1 MKMNI
6 IKKSELNPDTIIE
19 AIKSRKIEIDGVLKE
34 RVSDLQ
40 NAPDGKLRF
49 VRRGKTVQYYFK
61 NACSA
66 AEGTYLRRAQISLAS
81 SLAQKDY
88 DFRLVDELRHESK
101 AISTFL
107 KVYHPER
114 VDEIYQ
120 ALHDSRK
127 PLVIP
132 ARLLD
137 DDYVKRWKSV
147 AYEKKGFQENTP
159 EFFTGNGERVRSKSE
174 IIIADALRRHNIPYR
189 YEYPIHLDGLGT
201 VHPDFICLNA
211 RKRKEYVWEH
221 FGIMS
226 ASDYADSAVNR
237 MEKYILAGY
246 YPGENSIMTFESAS
260 HPLNTRIIE
269 CNIRRFLE

>member
-1 MKMNI
+1 M
-6 IKKSELNPDTIIE
+6 IKKTIEKVELSPDTLIE
-19 AIKSRKIEIDGVLKE
+19 KIKTRMTEIERSLNEGEETLKYAPEGRLRIVRNGKSR
-34 RVSDLQ
+34 
-40 NAPDGKLRF
+40 
-49 VRRGKTVQYYFK
+49 QYYLRCNPSDK
-61 NACSA
+61 I
-66 AEGTYLRRAQISLAS
+66 GVYLKRAQDSLAA

-88 DFRLVDELRHESK
+88 DYRLVDELRHESK
-101 AISTFL
+101 AINIFL
-107 KVYHPER
+107 NEYHPER

-137 DDYVKRWKSV
+137 DDYIKRWKSV
-147 AYEKKGFQENTP
+147 AFEKKGFLENAP
-159 EFFTGNGERVRSKSE
+159 EFYTNNGERVRSKSE

-189 YEYPIHLDGLGT
+189 YEYPIHLEGLGT
-201 VHPDFICLNA
+201 VHPDFICLNV

-226 ASDYADSAVNR
+226 ASDYADRAVNR

-246 YPGENSIMTFESAS
+246 YPGENSIMTFETDSR
-260 HPLNTRIIE
+260 PLSTRIIE

>member
-1 MKMNI
+1 MIMKTIEKVELSPDMLIDNI
-6 IKKSELNPDTIIE
+6 KNRMTEIERSLNEGEETLKHAPEGRLRIVRNG
-19 AIKSRKIEIDGVLKE
+19 KSR
-34 RVSDLQ
+34 
-40 NAPDGKLRF
+40 
-49 VRRGKTVQYYFK
+49 QYYLRSNPSDK
-61 NACSA
+61 I
-66 AEGTYLRRAQISLAS
+66 GVYLKRAQDSLAA

-114 VDEIYQ
+114 VDQIYQ

-147 AYEKKGFQENTP
+147 AFEKKGFQENTP

-246 YPGENSIMTFESAS
+246 YPGENSIMTFETAS
-260 HPLNTRIIE
+260 RPLSTRIIE

>member
-1 MKMNI
+1 MNKKI
-6 IKKSELNPDTIIE
+6 IEKSELNPDTILEGIKARRSEIE
-19 AIKSRKIEIDGVLKE
+19 KILEE
-34 RVSDLQ
+34 REKALQ
-40 NAPDGKLRF
+40 NAPEGRLRF
-49 VRRGKTVQYYFK
+49 IRKWKKVQYYLI
-61 NACSA
+61 NDCSA
-66 AEGTYLRRAQISLAS
+66 ADGTYLRRTQISLAA

-114 VDEIYQ
+114 VDQIYQ

-246 YPGENSIMTFESAS
+246 YPGENSIMTFETAS
-260 HPLNTRIIE
+260 RPLSTRIIE

>member
-66 AEGTYLRRAQISLAS
+66 AEGTYLRRTQISLAS

-107 KVYHPER
+107 NVYHPER

-137 DDYVKRWKSV
+137 DDYIKRWKSV
-147 AYEKKGFQENTP
+147 AFEKKGFLENAP

-201 VHPDFICLNA
+201 VHPDFICLNV

-226 ASDYADSAVNR
+226 ASNYADRAINR

-246 YPGENSIMTFESAS
+246 YPGENSIMTFETDSR
-260 HPLNTRIIE
+260 PLSTRIIE